1 MFVFFMTVIKYFATR
16 NNKSNLNPM
25 DTILNNALKVNCT
38 DWSCLA
44 KIYFFLILHKVFG
57 ELE

>member
-38 DWSCLA
+38 DWNSSPKNKKACNW
-44 KIYFFLILHKVFG
+44 KHIF
-57 ELE
+57 